1 LARKV
6 LAMTEQDAH
15 VPDPANPDVAN
26 PDPANPDPANPGPAN
41 PDPANRDGP
50 KPGQAIPMTPLTQAV
65 RIATTMTG
73 GVSLAVWMGGVA
85 YELSLLGQASNLRRR
100 ADPVRLP
107 DNDPRRG
114 YLDLLNL
121 LDVTVDFDVLSGTS
135 AGGINAA
142 LLAYSR
148 AEQKDL
154 GSLRKL
160 WLEMGAM
167 ETLLRNP
174 TDTEMPSLLQGDA
187 QMYASLCTAIPNL
200 TDAEFRAPTDDRST
214 TLFVTTTLLTGET
227 SRFTDSYGTLLQ
239 DVDHRGMFRFESDG
253 TQTAAGN
260 QGNQGN
266 HGNFDPAALALAAR
280 SSASFPAAFEPSFVP
295 FAAEV
300 PGKNGVPARPPMGSR
315 SNLTRDHWAADGGL
329 LDNQPI
335 DALLETIFERP
346 AKRLVR
352 RVLLYIVPS
361 GGPAPNPLAV
371 PRGDDVNRPYSM
383 ISGLLKDV
391 SAVWN
396 QSISADLR
404 AIREHND
411 RIGARTDTR
420 LRLAQLAARWTEKK
434 PADPLQPLLTE
445 PMFADYC
452 THEADAIGAKLVAQ
466 VMRQLTTWPV
476 AANANSNGGN
486 SANANQDG
494 ANSANAN
501 QDGANKDGGRSI
513 PSQWAT
519 ALAPGGNAEQACRL
533 AIRTALTERWQP
545 LPTSAAELA
554 RFGRPAYYGAKAIA
568 LSLLRCRFL
577 VAEWKRTQPDPEL
590 ARFLASQVQALHD
603 SFQPLASGDVAA
615 FVTEALTAGGGQ
627 AKARL
632 DELRRKPI
640 AEAVAELAGQYL
652 DRTAKPTPQRSTPAG
667 DQPAGEQP
675 VDSASLA
682 DAWPNL
688 GAVVA
693 RLLVDPKLDHVP
705 APSHT
710 VPGSRDEQIA
720 QAAEH
725 LRIYADYLS
734 SCTTDDS
741 RALRLF
747 ALYATHR
754 AMLPIDIGVEQPVE
768 LIQLSADTRTLLDLG
783 RSTAKSKL
791 TGMQLDHFGAF
802 LKRAWRA
809 NDWMWGRLDG
819 AGWLVHLLLDPR
831 RISMILSSAHGSRVD
846 EFLAMLS
853 AIGVPTPPADGIPIG
868 PPEAPGDQRLSLAE
882 IRAELIFLDD
892 TSTLVPA
899 SLPLTSLWVARGLQQ
914 QIGVREM
921 TELADE
927 FLTPNA
933 TEPASGA
940 ERSWARDVQEAA
952 KTDPLAKAGQLLISC
967 PVPDERMQK
976 ELGTPLMVRTAAK
989 TAAVTAAA
997 VHAMPQVPPPM
1008 RPLTSTLRTVTLG
1021 GYRVTNLVKALPRRM
1036 ILAGLVLLLVGALFA
1051 TAQSTV
1057 FGLTGVLIA
1066 AIGGYLVV
1074 FGAWQLSRGVLAAVI
1089 SATLVGAA
1097 ASLTIPS
1104 VRRGLFGQRGGKSGW
1119 LNERVLWL
1127 GEQWWHPLVGLGA
1140 VLVLLALIGVLF
1152 ARGGRPHSA
1161 IHRMPRVVALICAVV
1176 VALAVVAA
1184 LAVAL
1189 GIKGS

>member
-1 LARKV
+1 MARKV
-6 LAMTEQDAH
+6 LAMTEQD
-15 VPDPANPDVAN
+15 V
-26 PDPANPDPANPGPAN
+26 
-41 PDPANRDGP
+41 P
-50 KPGQAIPMTPLTQAV
+50 KPGQAIPMTPLTQAI

-85 YELSLLGQASNLRRR
+85 CELSLLGQASNLRRR
-100 ADPVRLP
+100 ADPVTLP
-107 DNDPRRG
+107 ASDPRRG

-187 QMYASLCTAIPNL
+187 QMYASLRTAIPDL
-200 TDAEFRAPTDDRST
+200 TPAEFRAPTDDRST

-239 DVDHRGMFRFESDG
+239 DVDHRGMFRFESDR
-253 TQTAAGN
+253 TQTATGNQAGN
-260 QGNQGN
+260 QAGGQASTQGS
-266 HGNFDPAALALAAR
+266 FDPAALALAAR

-295 FAAEV
+295 FATEV

-371 PRGDDVNRPYSM
+371 PQGDDVDQPYSM

-411 RIGARTDTR
+411 RIGSRTDTR
-420 LRLAQLAARWTEKK
+420 LRLAQLAARCAEKK

-452 THEADAIGAKLVAQ
+452 THEADAIGNKLVAQ
-466 VMRQLTTWPV
+466 VMRQLTSWPV
-476 AANANSNGGN
+476 AANANDGEANNGE
-486 SANANQDG
+486 ANNGEANG
-494 ANSANAN
+494 R
-501 QDGANKDGGRSI
+501 DGGRSI

-519 ALAPGGNAEQACRL
+519 ALAPGSNAEQACRL
-533 AIRTALTERWQP
+533 AIRAALTERWQP
-545 LPTSAAELA
+545 LPTSTAELA
-554 RFGRPAYYGAKAIA
+554 RFGRPAYYGVKAIA

-590 ARFLASQVQALHD
+590 SRFLANQVQALHD
-603 SFQPLASGDVAA
+603 GFQPLASGDVAA
-615 FVTEALTAGGGQ
+615 FVTEALTAGGEH
-627 AKARL
+627 ARAQL
-632 DELRRKPI
+632 AELRRKPL
-640 AEAVAELAGQYL
+640 AEAVAALAGWYL
-652 DRTAKPTPQRSTPAG
+652 DRTAEPTPQPSPAAG
-667 DQPAGEQP
+667 DQPAG
-675 VDSASLA
+675 AATLA

-693 RLLVDPKLDHVP
+693 TLLADPKLDHVP
-705 APSHT
+705 APAHT
-710 VPGSRDEQIA
+710 APGSRDEQIA

-725 LRIYADYLS
+725 LRIYAEYLS
-734 SCTTDDS
+734 SCTTDES

-747 ALYATHR
+747 ALYAAHR
-754 AMLPIDIGVEQPVE
+754 AMLPVDIGVEQPVE

-783 RSTAKSKL
+783 RSTATSKL

-853 AIGVPTPPADGIPIG
+853 AIGVPAPPADGIPIG
-868 PPEAPGDQRLSLAE
+868 PPEAPGDQRLSLAA
-882 IRAELIFLDD
+882 IRAELVFLDD
-892 TSTLVPA
+892 TSALVPA

-914 QIGVREM
+914 QVAVREM
-921 TELADE
+921 TEMADE
-927 FLTPNA
+927 FLTTN
-933 TEPASGA
+933 TVEPASGA

-952 KTDPLAKAGQLLISC
+952 KTDPLAKSGALLTAC
-967 PVPDERMQK
+967 PVPGERMQK

-989 TAAVTAAA
+989 AAAVTAAA
-997 VHAMPQVPPPM
+997 VHAMPQIPPPM
-1008 RPLTSTLRTVTLG
+1008 RPLTSTLRTITLG

-1036 ILAGLVLLLVGALFA
+1036 ILAGLVLLLVGGLFA

-1089 SATLVGAA
+1089 STTLVGAA

-1104 VRRGLFGQRGGKSGW
+1104 VRHGLFGQRGGKSGW

-1161 IHRMPRVVALICAVV
+1161 IHRMPRVVALLGAVG
-1176 VALAVVAA
+1176 VALAVVIA
-1184 LAVAL
+1184 LAFAL
-1189 GIKGS
+1189 GTKGS